1 MIWQTIDIDGY
12 WLATVVYVPLEQDM
26 PAVAEAM
33 VRLGCPQG
41 DIGKTWHLMT
51 QEWNK
56 GYTWSNPSRRRSI
69 TLIGRAWNWG
79 EFFNTVLHET
89 KHLVDEIT
97 AAYDVMNYGEPPAYL
112 QGFLGQRM
120 APAIRRIVCPCCG
133 MEEWQL

>member
-1 MIWQTIDIDGY
+1 MIWQTIDVDGY
-12 WLATVVYVPLEQDM
+12 WLATVIYVPLEQDM

-33 VRLGCPQG
+33 VRLGCPQE

-120 APAIRRIVCPCCG
+120 APAIRRIICPCCG
-133 MEEWQL
+133 MERP

>member
-1 MIWQTIDIDGY
+1 VIWQTIDIDGY

-33 VRLGCPQG
+33 TRLGCPQE

-51 QEWNK
+51 EEWNR
-56 GYTWSNPSRRRSI
+56 GYTWSNPARRRSI
-69 TLIGRAWNWG
+69 TLIGRAWNW
-79 EFFNTVLHET
+79 EQFFNTVMHET

-133 MEEWQL
+133 KEKEI

>member
-33 VRLGCPQG
+33 TRLGCPQE

-51 QEWNK
+51 EEWNR
-56 GYTWSNPSRRRSI
+56 GYTWSNPARRRSI
-69 TLIGRAWNWG
+69 TLIGRAWNW
-79 EFFNTVLHET
+79 EQFFNTVMHET

-133 MEEWQL
+133 KEKEI